1 MVRKFIL
8 KIYIKKLKKT
18 RPDLFYGAFSGTKGS
33 NSTLVD
39 EYLRKLR
46 RVRPDLFD
54 GDSLKDTKAQD
65 RLRNVKLEYRNDI
78 ITAVTILEDNKII
91 IGFNAQNEEI
101 LLFHELEHVRKG
113 VADSGL
119 YPNEA
124 SYVRWNGDKISLF
137 TKDGTEFSSVKGV
150 FFDEAITEFIAQCI
164 FKNKSKDEITCN
176 FKPARERYSDKV
188 KTLVEYAR
196 ALDMNPVDLCAAIE
210 NRRYHHD
217 FSIDKLSRQKN
228 LDFELIERALDC
240 SGTLVMRQTQCENK
254 MISKQEENGQT
265 IYAKGCDEESIEFVQ
280 RKVRMVK
287 RMFAEARKHPS
298 KSLGE

>member
-1 MVRKFIL
+1 MVRKLIL
-8 KIYIKKLKKT
+8 KFYIKKLKKT
-18 RPDLFYGAFSGTKGS
+18 RPDLFYGAFSSSKAS

-39 EYLRKLR
+39 DYLKKLK

-54 GDSLKDTKAQD
+54 GDSLKDTNAQD
-65 RLRNVKLEYRNDI
+65 RLKNVKIEYRDDI
-78 ITAVTILEDNKII
+78 ITAMTILKDNKII

-101 LLFHELEHVRKG
+101 LLLHELEHVRKG
-113 VADSGL
+113 IADSKL

-124 SYVRWNGDKISLF
+124 TSVIWKGNQISLL
-137 TKDGTEFSSVKGV
+137 TRDGKEFFAVKGV

-164 FKNKSKDEITCN
+164 YKNKSKDEITCN

-210 NRRYHHD
+210 NRRHHHD

-228 LDFELIERALDC
+228 LDFEQIEQALDC
-240 SGTLVMRQTQCENK
+240 AGTLVMRQTQCENE
-254 MISKQEENGQT
+254 MISKMQDGQR
-265 IYAKGCDEESIEFVQ
+265 IYAKGCDDESIKFAQ
-280 RKVRMVK
+280 GQVRRVE
-287 RMFAEARKHPS
+287 RMFAEARKRSS